1 MHPLVDH
8 PPKVAISALVN
19 SPKSGPA
26 RRPRTQFTGQLNRHI
41 THGHYW
47 SPSSVAT
54 SCGGAPPGIIR
65 QHIDQQ
71 RHPVN
76 ATSGPTPP

>member
-1 MHPLVDH
+1 MRKVSAGFGSELRDFHGQHDH
-8 PPKVAISALVN
+8 VHLLADYPPKVAISALVN

-47 SPSSVAT
+47 SPSYFAAS
-54 SCGGAPPGIIR
+54 
-65 QHIDQQ
+65 
-71 RHPVN
+71 
-76 ATSGPTPP
+76 